1 MGCMNSRGPAR
12 KDVRPPFVS
21 HLLPLTSYVSF
32 QSRGIGFGAGV
43 VASVI
48 LFRRTLSSLFNFDFH
63 LSFLTHLSSYPLL
76 QRPFTSISPSHSTF
90 ASTYQPVNLFPFPF
104 LNPTTHN
111 QLVPSIL
118 FCMRTDTQ
126 DEHGPSRSP
135 PASAQAPPTRTV
147 IALLTRLGSR
157 G

>member
-1 MGCMNSRGPAR
+1 MNSRGPAR

-48 LFRRTLSSLFNFDFH
+48 LFRRALSSLFNFDFH
-63 LSFLTHLSSYPLL
+63 LSLLTHLSPYPHRNLNL
-76 QRPFTSISPSHSTF
+76 NLTISLNFRLNPSTR
-90 ASTYQPVNLFPFPF
+90 QPINLFPFPF
-104 LNPTTHN
+104 LDSTTHN

-118 FCMRTDTQ
+118 FRMRTDTQ
-126 DEHGPSRSP
+126 DEHGPSRCLP
-135 PASAQAPPTRTV
+135 VSAQAPPTQTV

-157 G
+157 V